1 MSKWI
6 LGYFIVLNILSAV
19 LTIADKSFAK
29 RGKWRISENTLIF
42 TAVLGGSLAEY
53 IVMRIIHH
61 KTLHK
66 KFMVGLPLIL
76 FLQAVLIFVVFY
88 FMIYN

>member
-6 LGYFIVLNILSAV
+6 LGYFIVLNVLSAV

-29 RGKWRISENTLIF
+29 RGKWRISENTLLF
-42 TAVLGGSLAEY
+42 TAILGGSLAEY

-76 FLQAVLIFVVFY
+76 FLQAALIFVALY
-88 FMIYN
+88 FAVHN

>member
-29 RGKWRISENTLIF
+29 RGKWRISENTLLF

-76 FLQAVLIFVVFY
+76 FLQAVLIFIVLY
-88 FMIYN
+88 FAVHN

>member
-29 RGKWRISENTLIF
+29 RGKWRISENTLLF
-42 TAVLGGSLAEY
+42 TAILGGSLAEY

>member
-6 LGYFIVLNILSAV
+6 LGYFIVLNVLSAV

-29 RGKWRISENTLIF
+29 RGKWRISENTLLF
-42 TAVLGGSLAEY
+42 TAILGGSLAEY

-88 FMIYN
+88 FMIFN

>member
-29 RGKWRISENTLIF
+29 RGKWRISENTLLF
-42 TAVLGGSLAEY
+42 TAILGGSLAEY

-76 FLQAVLIFVVFY
+76 FLQAVLIFVVLY

>member
-76 FLQAVLIFVVFY
+76 FLQAVLIFVVLY
-88 FMIYN
+88 FAVHN